1 MSKKH
6 RRAEALAAEANN
18 TIQFERQARRQNQVI
33 VPRNAVQEEYLDLL
47 NNSQK
52 HIVFAVGPAG
62 TGKTLLAMMAG
73 IQALREGRVKRLI
86 LTRPAVGVEG
96 ESHGFLPGDLTSKMM
111 PWTQPLMDILRE
123 CYDTSQI
130 EQMILSQIIE
140 LAPLAYMR
148 GRTFK
153 NCWIVLDEAQNTS
166 INQMKTILT
175 RLGDGS
181 KLIVTGDLDQ
191 MDRPF
196 VKDNGLRDFISRLQ
210 DDEKMIGRIEFKKQH
225 VERHP
230 IVARVLELYEQ
241 QT

>member
-1 MSKKH
+1 MSKKQ
-6 RRAEALAAEANN
+6 RRAEAQAAEANN
-18 TIQFERQARRQNQVI
+18 TIQFERQARRNNQVI

-47 NNSQK
+47 NDAQK

-73 IQALREGRVKRLI
+73 IQALREGQAKRLI

-123 CYDTSQI
+123 CYDIPQI
-130 EQMILSQIIE
+130 EQMIQNQIVE

-175 RLGDGS
+175 RLGEGS

-191 MDRPF
+191 MDRPY
-196 VKDNGLRDFISRLQ
+196 VKDNGLRDFISRLPEN
-210 DDEKMIGRIEFKKQH
+210 EKMMGKIEFKKQH

-230 IVARVLELYEQ
+230 IVARVLELYEDK
-241 QT
+241 